1 MMSGC
6 PEKSPKR
13 TPEMTPDIKDSM
25 VAILFSVA
33 LPSRAPKA
41 TMGARQAK

>member
-1 MMSGC
+1 MS
-6 PEKSPKR
+6 
-13 TPEMTPDIKDSM
+13 DSM

-41 TMGARQAK
+41 MMGARHAKYRKRKEEMH